1 MYDFRVSSHHNA
13 ILFSL
18 HLLWPLLPVSPT
30 KGFPSLDNLVLSDSP
45 DLGPDT
51 LESLKLEGLTR
62 HRPSSLTTV
71 DSKRLIKR
79 AYRSAAPPGS
89 VGARSMSQQ
98 AESVLLQLVASG
110 LHTVLLCVPISFY
123 VSMY

>member
-18 HLLWPLLPVSPT
+18 HLLLPLLPVSPT
-30 KGFPSLDNLVLSDSP
+30 KDFPSLDNLVLSDSP

-51 LESLKLEGLTR
+51 LASLKLEGSTR

-71 DSKRLIKR
+71 GSKRLIKR
-79 AYRSAAPPGS
+79 AYRSAAPLGS
-89 VGARSMSQQ
+89 VG
-98 AESVLLQLVASG
+98 G
-110 LHTVLLCVPISFY
+110 
-123 VSMY
+123 